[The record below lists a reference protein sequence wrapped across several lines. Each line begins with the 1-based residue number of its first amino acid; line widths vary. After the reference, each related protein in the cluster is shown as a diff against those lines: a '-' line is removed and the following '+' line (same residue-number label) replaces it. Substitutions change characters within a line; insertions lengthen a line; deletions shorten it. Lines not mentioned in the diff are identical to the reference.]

1 MLKQSVTEEGH
12 LDCIGGQGRQ
22 PGLGGVKG
30 SGRMMEKVW
39 RDVPA
44 ENAGQYITN
53 IASMTPDEMNLALQ
67 HCSEGLS
74 ATG

>member
-44 ENAGQYITN
+44 ENAGQ
-53 IASMTPDEMNLALQ
+53 
-67 HCSEGLS
+67 
-74 ATG
+74 